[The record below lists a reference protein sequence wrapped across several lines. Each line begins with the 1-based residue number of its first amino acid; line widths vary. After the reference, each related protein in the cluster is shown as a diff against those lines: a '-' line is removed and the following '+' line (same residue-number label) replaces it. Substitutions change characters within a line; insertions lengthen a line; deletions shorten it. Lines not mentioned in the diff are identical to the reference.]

1 MTAVIFTI
9 LITLLI
15 TLSSVAICWLPAET
29 PFSLILGICLL
40 TTLAVLLVILVILVG
55 GLAVKG
61 SEPRPVCECRC
72 PPAKHVPP
80 LVKEGV
86 PEVSPR
92 YL

>member
-1 MTAVIFTI
+1 MTSVICII

-15 TLSSVAICWLPAET
+15 ALGSGVICWLPAET

-40 TTLAVLLVILVILVG
+40 TTLAVLLVILVILVA

-61 SEPRPVCECRC
+61 TEPCPVCECRC
-72 PPAKHVPP
+72 PPAQHVPP
-80 LVKEGV
+80 LVKERV